1 MLLLVAVPLEA
12 PPPLVAGQPGP
23 LLLLLVYVVLL
34 LPLDGRPGEEEG
46 WGLDPVLRWD
56 ISDVHVWD
64 CSGLYHVLSSLLAR
78 LPVHVSVVDVF
89 RRLVPYSSFSYP
101 GSQLG
106 LYQPIIVATDISV
119 VSAIVAAVTKSV
131 VSDPFI
137 SVVAVLADVVAGS
150 SLSGSAASAVATVI
164 AGDVVPVVAGTS
176 LTGSVVA
183 VAVVAIVAVVATSV
197 VLSSISVPVVV
208 GEVAT
213 GAVVVSGA
221 IVVGTSLTGS
231 VVAVAVVATSVDL
244 SSISVPVV
252 VGGVGTGAVVVS
264 GAVCGVVFW
273 SPVLA
278 VVPSFWPP
286 VWSSVR
292 HVDSD
297 LGIPARL
304 WIRSPPFLAAPLA
317 VTLCP
322 FDQLFLS
329 SLPDHEP
336 FQLLVSVLLCE
347 LVVSSGCFVPQLLFS
362 LPLAL
367 SHVRYH
373 CHIFVFGVD

>member
-1 MLLLVAVPLEA
+1 MVLLVAVPLEA
-12 PPPLVAGQPGP
+12 PPPLVAGKPGP

-56 ISDVHVWD
+56 ISDVRVWD

-89 RRLVPYSSFSYP
+89 RREVPYSSFSYP
-101 GSQLG
+101 GSQFG
-106 LYQPIIVATDISV
+106 LSQPIIVAIAISV
-119 VSAIVAAVTKSV
+119 VSAVVAAVTESV

-137 SVVAVLADVVAGS
+137 SVVAVVADVVAGS
-150 SLSGSAASAVATVI
+150 SLSGSAASAVATII
-164 AGDVVPVVAGTS
+164 AGDVVPVVAG
-176 LTGSVVA
+176 
-183 VAVVAIVAVVATSV
+183 
-197 VLSSISVPVVV
+197 P
-208 GEVAT
+208 
-213 GAVVVSGA
+213 
-221 IVVGTSLTGS
+221 SLTGS

-252 VGGVGTGAVVVS
+252 VGEVGTSAVVVS

-297 LGIPARL
+297 PGVLARL
-304 WIRSPPFLAAPLA
+304 WIRGPPFLAAPLA
-317 VTLCP
+317 VTLCL
-322 FDQLFLS
+322 FDQPFLS
-329 SLPDHEP
+329 SVSDHKL

-362 LPLAL
+362 RPLAL

>member
-56 ISDVHVWD
+56 ISDVRVWD
-64 CSGLYHVLSSLLAR
+64 CSGLYHVLSNLLAR

-101 GSQLG
+101 GSQFG
-106 LYQPIIVATDISV
+106 LSQPIIVAIAISV
-119 VSAIVAAVTKSV
+119 VSAVVAAVTESAA
-131 VSDPFI
+131 SDPFI
-137 SVVAVLADVVAGS
+137 SVVAVVADVVAGS

-183 VAVVAIVAVVATSV
+183 VAVVATYV

-221 IVVGTSLTGS
+221 VVVGTSLTGS

-322 FDQLFLS
+322 FDQPFLS